1 MKKIK
6 NLDPHSKMMNIKAK
20 INNWNI
26 LKNFCT
32 TKETADNMK
41 RQHSEWGT
49 ISETRKLR
57 TD

>member
-20 INNWNI
+20 IYNWNI

-32 TKETADNMK
+32 TKETTDNVK

-49 ISETRKLR
+49 ISEIRKLR
-57 TD
+57 PD